1 MRSDDT
7 ERTFIR
13 GGGMRNETSES
24 VKTAI
29 KRYYNDGK
37 DVVSDEEVEE
47 MIKSVESTGFLDKC
61 REVMKQQEK
70 KRIHIGRLSINKVSC
85 LVCSMCSVIL
95 LCGFVAISY
104 YIKGIKLDNK
114 GNHEVIKYDLDPNSN
129 IGKLN
134 KIETYYDP
142 AWVPEGYHIE
152 WAIKHDKDYDIL
164 YVSDDADSDHTISY
178 EQILPGI
185 NPQLSTENGKHEEVS
200 FGRYYGEYVD
210 TDNGNF
216 LIVSDGVYV
225 YILISAEDINK
236 EDLIRMLH

>member
-1 MRSDDT
+1 MKSQKI
-7 ERTFIR
+7 ERKFVL
-13 GGGMRNETSES
+13 GGEMKTDQGETLKEI
-24 VKTAI
+24 VKQYYGAGTSADQKTIDECI
-29 KRYYNDGK
+29 KN
-37 DVVSDEEVEE
+37 VEAR
-47 MIKSVESTGFLDKC
+47 GFLEEC
-61 REVMKQQEK
+61 RKAVAEQEK
-70 KRIHIGRLSINKVSC
+70 KRIHIGRLSINKVAC